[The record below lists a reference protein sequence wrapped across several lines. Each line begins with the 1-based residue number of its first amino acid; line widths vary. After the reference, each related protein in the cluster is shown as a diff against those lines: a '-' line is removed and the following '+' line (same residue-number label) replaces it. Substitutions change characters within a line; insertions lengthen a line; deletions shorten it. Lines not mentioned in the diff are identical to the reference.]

1 MAELIIIR
9 HGESVWNQQ
18 NKFTGWMDVQLSP
31 KGIEEAKNAGLELR
45 GYKFDKVFVSHL
57 TRAIDTMHILLENN
71 GEKRTQTITHYD
83 DHEMMKREHSS
94 QNSDDELKIIQSK
107 ALAERYYGDLQGMN
121 KDECRKK
128 FGEEQVHIWR
138 RSYDIQPPN
147 GESLKD
153 TLHRVMP
160 FFNKYIVPE
169 LKGERKILIVAHGNS
184 LRAIVKHLEHISDAD
199 IPNYELATGVPIIY
213 ELDDD
218 LKVLGKKELK

>member
-9 HGESVWNQQ
+9 HGESVWNLE
-18 NKFTGWMDVQLSP
+18 NRFTGWMDVQLSS
-31 KGIEEAKNAGLELR
+31 KGKEEAKKAGHSLK

-57 TRAIDTMHILLENN
+57 TRAIDTMHILLEEN
-71 GEKRTQTITHYD
+71 GEKRTQTISHHD
-83 DHEMMKREHSS
+83 DHEMQKREHSS

-107 ALAERYYGDLQGMN
+107 TLAERYYGDLQGMN

-138 RSYDIQPPN
+138 RSYDVQPPH

-153 TLHRVMP
+153 TLNRVLP
-160 FFNKYIVPE
+160 FFNKNIAPE
-169 LKGERKILIVAHGNS
+169 LKDDRKILIVAHGNS
-184 LRAIVKHLEHISDAD
+184 LRAIVKHLENISDAD

-213 ELDDD
+213 ELDEN
-218 LKVLGKKELK
+218 LHVVSKKELK